1 MAAAVVMVIYEHYRR
16 DHPDHHHHGGGGR
29 RRRSSLPACNHN
41 RRMINKEPGMTCT
54 QTLMEEP
61 LPVRHHGLA
70 GPLHMG
76 HRDGPP
82 SAAIYRSTDDGSAD
96 PIGDLTQRDRLEAQ
110 RPGISFFFDQ
120 QHNILVPAAR
130 CRNIVAVGVTV
141 GKLSSRQ
148 FRRAPAL
155 KSAMVTFRLLL
166 PNTKTL

>member
-1 MAAAVVMVIYEHYRR
+1 MHADTLIWKSRFRCAIMAWPVPCIWGTVTAR
-16 DHPDHHHHGGGGR
+16 
-29 RRRSSLPACNHN
+29 PAPLY
-41 RRMINKEPGMTCT
+41 IGAPMTAR
-54 QTLMEEP
+54 Q
-61 LPVRHHGLA
+61 A
-70 GPLHMG
+70 
-76 HRDGPP
+76 
-82 SAAIYRSTDDGSAD
+82 